1 MKTINRN
8 ARKRPE
14 DALQSQIVSFARS
27 NFDRR
32 EWRLFHVPNGG
43 QRTKAEAGR
52 FVALGVSSG
61 VPDLVLVGPEGF
73 VGWIE
78 VKAPK
83 GVTSGPQDDWAE
95 FLSATGHRYGLVRS
109 LDEFRALLVEWGAPV
124 RIRI

>member
-1 MKTINRN
+1 MKMINRPS
-8 ARKRPE
+8 RRRPE
-14 DALQSQIVSFARS
+14 DALQSQIVSFSRS

-43 QRTKAEAGR
+43 KRTKAEAGR

-61 VPDLVLVGPEGF
+61 VPDLVLVGPDGF
-73 VGWIE
+73 TGWIE

-95 FLSATGHRYGLVRS
+95 YLTANGHRYGLVRS
-109 LDEFRALLVEWGAPV
+109 LDEFRALLVDWGAPV
-124 RIRI
+124 RIRF